1 MRQSMLAIGVSATL
15 VPIVVHSQGQPAATQ
30 VVNGAVVAAQRTPPP
45 TLDIYSIDT
54 EGGKATLFVSP
65 TGQTLLFDT
74 GTGGDNN
81 RDADRITNLIKQVA
95 VEQQLDHVI
104 VSHYHGDHVG
114 NAAELSRR
122 FPIRHFYDHG
132 GWTVEGQ
139 TNRRAA
145 FDGYIPI
152 REKAD
157 VTVPKPGTRIPIIG
171 FDFTI
176 VSSAGELI
184 MTAVAGMPGAGAPNP
199 LCRDFVPRV
208 QDATPENA
216 EAIGALV
223 RFGNFRLLDLSDLIW
238 NMEKELVCP
247 NNLLGTVDV
256 YHTSRHGT
264 DWAGNPV
271 MVHAVRPRV
280 AVMNNAARKGG
291 TAGTFQIV
299 RRSPGLLD
307 FWQLH
312 YSEDVSKE
320 TNSPEDFIANLEAT
334 PGHVGHYIKLSARTD
349 GSFTITN
356 ERNGFSKEYPAVK
369 GARSSV
375 ASATQP

>member
-1 MRQSMLAIGVSATL
+1 MRRMMLFLTAAALLASMAGVR
-15 VPIVVHSQGQPAATQ
+15 SQGQAGATQ
-30 VVNGAVVAAQRTPPP
+30 VVNGAVVAAQRTPPA
-45 TLDIYSIDT
+45 TLDIYFIDT
-54 EGGKATLFVSP
+54 EGGQATLFVSP

-74 GTGGDNN
+74 GTGGDNG
-81 RDADRITNLIKQVA
+81 RDADRITNIVKQAA
-95 VEQQLDHVI
+95 VEQQLDHVV

-114 NAAELSRR
+114 NAAELSKR

-139 TNRRAA
+139 PNRRTA
-145 FDGYIPI
+145 FETYIPV
-152 REKAD
+152 REKAH
-157 VTVPKPGTRIPIIG
+157 VTVPKPGTKIPVSG

-176 VSSAGELI
+176 VSNAGELI
-184 MTAVAGMPGAGAPNP
+184 TAAVAGMPGAGAPNP

-216 EAIGALV
+216 EAIGAV
-223 RFGNFRLLDLSDLIW
+223 IRYGNFRLLDLSDLIW

-280 AVMNNAARKGG
+280 AVMNNGARKGG
-291 TAGTFQIV
+291 TRSTFQIV
-299 RRSPGLLD
+299 RSSPGLLD

-312 YSEDVSKE
+312 YSEDVGKD
-320 TNSPEDFIANLEAT
+320 TNSPEEFIANLDAA
-334 PGHVGHYIKLSARTD
+334 PGHPGHYFKLSAKTD
-349 GSFTITN
+349 GAFTITN
-356 ERNGFSKEYPAVK
+356 ERNAFTKEYPAPRAK
-369 GARSSV
+369 
-375 ASATQP
+375 P